1 MDEDYD
7 VEDGSFAAAAPP
19 VRSAAPSGSLSPPP
33 MLAPP
38 PGANAEQRRMVDM
51 MNNRAMQMYRQVVM
65 DRRSSENRQAVMDR
79 QEAGR
84 AFRARQSDLA
94 AERVQDRMDQ
104 RAVYE
109 SDRRDQTER
118 SRIAAEERRTHQ
130 SRMKDD
136 PDYRRDF
143 EFAQINARAG
153 GERAA
158 SRGRLLDTVQDQQPS
173 GYAALP
179 IGMQGRGGLRNP
191 AVAMQMPTEATRP
204 ADTEQALDLTFKREF
219 AAPAADKVEAMQ
231 ARDRSNEEVDTVNRR
246 ADSGRLDSQAR
257 SRPSRQAFRTDFD
270 DRIAPYQTALDSL
283 LKEGQEEVK
292 SGRVDEALL
301 PKLDPKKDSAQRA
314 RFLDVVD
321 RVAGMNDVNPET
333 VTRALFGM
341 TQMVNEANAPRV
353 LPNGMVEF
361 GGTRFVM
368 DSDTFRM
375 VALMRA
381 ERTRAIE
388 QGRTSKELQKRARV
402 QNSRQE
408 VDETNRRATGVA
420 IDGVMDLRGV
430 PDSRARRRA
439 TIDQLVAE

>member
-7 VEDGSFAAAAPP
+7 IEDDSLDAGAPT
-19 VRSAAPSGSLSPPP
+19 VRAAAPSGSLSPPP

-51 MNNRAMQMYRQVVM
+51 MNNRAMQMYRQVLM
-65 DRRSSENRQAVMDR
+65 DRRSAENRQAVMDR

-94 AERVQDRMDQ
+94 AQRVQDRMDQ

-109 SDRRDQTER
+109 SDRRSQLER
-118 SRIAAEERRTHQ
+118 SRIAAEERRAHEQ
-130 SRMKDD
+130 RLKND

-158 SRGRLLDTVQDQQPS
+158 SRGRLLDTVEDQQPS

-179 IGMQGRGGLRNP
+179 VELQGRGGLRNP

-231 ARDRSNEEVDTVNRR
+231 ARDLSNEEVGTINRR
-246 ADSGRLDSQAR
+246 ADSGRLDAQAR
-257 SRPSRQAFRTDFD
+257 SRPSRQVFKEDFEA
-270 DRIAPYQTALDSL
+270 RIAPYQAALDSL
-283 LKEGQEEVK
+283 LNEGQEEVK

-301 PKLDPKKDSAQRA
+301 PKLNDPKNRAQKT

-321 RVAGMNDVNPET
+321 RVAGMNDVSPET
-333 VTRALFGM
+333 VTRAMFGM

-381 ERTRAIE
+381 ERARAIE
-388 QGRTSKELQKRARV
+388 QGRTSKELQKRAAV

-408 VDETNRRATGVA
+408 ADELNRRVTTAVDRRITPA
-420 IDGVMDLRGV
+420 RFLRNQQTMG
-430 PDSRARRRA
+430 
-439 TIDQLVAE
+439 LE